1 MSDYEVYIDDRGVSR
16 RVGQA
21 HFTSG
26 RSLATTFL
34 YDTAYLA
41 SGGANIDPSLRL
53 VSGPQYQSGM
63 LRAFSDSSP
72 DRWGRNLIDKAERIG
87 AREADRAPRSLDEV
101 SYLLGVSDDT
111 RQGALR
117 FRAAGTSAFL
127 GAKAHVPAMVEL
139 PNLLRRSD
147 ELSSGDDYTEAV
159 KQLLD
164 TGTTGLGGA
173 RPKASVRLED
183 GSLGFAKFPHSS
195 DDWDVMAW
203 EATTLGLLSEC
214 GIAVPE
220 FRLTRLGERCV
231 LVLRR
236 FDRDSKQRR
245 IGYISAMTAIGAAD
259 GEHHDYVDVADAV
272 RDISRSP
279 KAALAELYV
288 RVIASVALG
297 NTDDHLRNH
306 GFLSDDN
313 AWGLSPAFDVN
324 PNPDLARSRS
334 TSIAGADKY
343 DTEIEGLLAFAD
355 DCDLSQSA
363 ARAHMARIAATFSSW
378 PELARRN
385 RIPAREI
392 SRMGESII
400 PRLDRVAAAGR
411 EKRLS

>member
-1 MSDYEVYIDDRGVSR
+1 MSDYEVYGDDRGDLQL
-16 RVGQA
+16 VGQA

-34 YDTAYLA
+34 YDAAYLA
-41 SGGANIDPSLRL
+41 RGGANIDPSLQL
-53 VSGPQYQSGM
+53 VPGPQYQSGM

-72 DRWGRNLIDKAERIG
+72 DRWGRNLIDKAERIA
-87 AREADRAPRSLDEV
+87 AREAGRAPRSLDDV

-117 FRAAGTSAFL
+117 FRAVGTEDFL
-127 GAKAHVPAMVEL
+127 GAEAHVPAIVEL

-147 ELSSGDDYTEAV
+147 ELAGDDDYTEAV

-195 DDWDVMAW
+195 DGWDVMAW
-203 EATTLGLLSEC
+203 EATTLGLLSDC

-231 LVLRR
+231 LILRR
-236 FDRDSKQRR
+236 FDRDAKQQR

-259 GEHHDYVDVADAV
+259 GEHHDYVEIADAI
-272 RDISRSP
+272 RDIARSP
-279 KAALAELYV
+279 RAALSDLFDRAIV
-288 RVIASVALG
+288 NVALG

-306 GFLSDDN
+306 GFLSDGN
-313 AWGLSPAFDVN
+313 AWTLSPAFDVN

-334 TSIAGADKY
+334 TSIAGADTY
-343 DTEIEGLLAFAD
+343 DTEIEGLLALAD
-355 DCDLSQSA
+355 DCDLTQSR
-363 ARAHMARIAATFSSW
+363 AREHMASISEALSSW
-378 PELARRN
+378 QDRARRN
-385 RIPAREI
+385 RLPEKEI
-392 SRMGESII
+392 SRMGESIA
-400 PRLDRVAAAGR
+400 PRLDLVATAGR
-411 EKRLS
+411 K